1 MVILFEN
8 TIHKTNIT
16 SHLRSHEN
24 NKMHKVMHTQIVL
37 GLIKIQSNPLKNPW
51 YNFIWKELTEINT

>member
-51 YNFIWKELTEINT
+51 YNFI